1 MPDPSFMENRISR
14 DLVARIAAEL
24 AHLADNQSKPI
35 QLPPERKLAEK
46 FSTSRRAI
54 RLAIDQLV
62 NRGLIARKQGS
73 GNYLL
78 PKGLSVS
85 SVFLIIP
92 SNIKPDDPFYSILIS
107 QFTLYAREHEIQLL
121 PVRMDRNV
129 LLNKD
134 MPGILLAKLPPEQLD
149 EVTSTL
155 KNVISIAELETD
167 RCCQIYY
174 DDLSIGRQAAHQ
186 LSTRGHRNILL
197 LAGPD
202 DFASARD
209 RLTGFREVSQT
220 QNLNLTVRQ
229 GSMNW
234 RGGYDLMTD
243 YLQNTNAVSRA
254 TAVFAANDWMAAGA
268 LQAIIQK
275 GLCVPTDLAL
285 LGCDDIPLAADLEP
299 PLATF
304 RLDVA
309 RWVEQTFVA
318 LEQIWRL
325 ELPGKIVLPAAFI
338 DRPSIG
344 GPKNV

>member
-1 MPDPSFMENRISR
+1 
-14 DLVARIAAEL
+14 
-24 AHLADNQSKPI
+24 
-35 QLPPERKLAEK
+35 
-46 FSTSRRAI
+46 
-54 RLAIDQLV
+54 
-62 NRGLIARKQGS
+62 
-73 GNYLL
+73 
-78 PKGLSVS
+78 
-85 SVFLIIP
+85 
-92 SNIKPDDPFYSILIS
+92 
-107 QFTLYAREHEIQLL
+107 
-121 PVRMDRNV
+121 
-129 LLNKD
+129 
-134 MPGILLAKLPPEQLD
+134 
-149 EVTSTL
+149 
-155 KNVISIAELETD
+155 
-167 RCCQIYY
+167 
-174 DDLSIGRQAAHQ
+174 
-186 LSTRGHRNILL
+186 LL

>member
-1 MPDPSFMENRISR
+1 MSNPSFMEKRISR
-14 DLVARIAAEL
+14 EMVARIASEL
-24 AHLADNQSKPI
+24 AHLADNQSRPI

-62 NRGLIARKQGS
+62 NRGLITRKQGS

-78 PKGLSVS
+78 PKGLSVT
-85 SVFLIIP
+85 SVFLILP
-92 SNIKPDDPFYSILIS
+92 STIRCDDPFYSILIS

-121 PVRMDRNV
+121 PVRMDRTV
-129 LLNKD
+129 VLNKD
-134 MPGILLAKLPPEQLD
+134 MPGILLGKLPPELFD
-149 EVTSTL
+149 EVTLTL
-155 KNVISIAELETD
+155 KNIISLAELEND
-167 RCCQIYY
+167 RCCQIYF
-174 DDLSIGRQAAHQ
+174 DDLAIGRQAAHQ
-186 LSTRGHRNILL
+186 LADRGHRNLLL

-202 DFASARD
+202 DFASARG
-209 RLTGFREVSQT
+209 RLAGFRQVAEDR
-220 QNLNLTVRQ
+220 NLHLTIRQ

-234 RGGYDLMTD
+234 RGGYDLMTG
-243 YLQNTNAVSRA
+243 YLQDTNASSLA

-275 GLCVPTDLAL
+275 GLRVPTDLAL

-304 RLDVA
+304 RLDVV

-338 DRPSIG
+338 DRASIG
-344 GPKNV
+344 GPKNE